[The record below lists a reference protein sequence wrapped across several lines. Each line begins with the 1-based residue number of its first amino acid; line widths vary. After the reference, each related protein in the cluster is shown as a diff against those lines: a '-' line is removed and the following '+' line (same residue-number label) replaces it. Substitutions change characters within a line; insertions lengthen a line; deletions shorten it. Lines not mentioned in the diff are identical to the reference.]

1 MALQIAFSKR
11 RERIQAAIE
20 SLNEQFAGKVVTLAS
35 AKCSSDWTMRHD
47 YLLLCPTTKRNDLL
61 KADWI
66 AADLSG
72 SGSDRKSVKITFWQI
87 VIWRNIIFNS

>member
-1 MALQIAFSKR
+1 MTLQIAFSKR

-66 AADLSG
+66 AADLSV
-72 SGSDRKSVKITFWQI
+72 SGSDRKSVKIM
-87 VIWRNIIFNS
+87 IWRNIIFNS